1 MDTAV
6 LKESSPRSGKQ
17 IRKNLSKLKNL
28 NDTNVRAIGG
38 AIPTSVNGQVTD

>member
-38 AIPTSVNGQVTD
+38 ANYNNVNDQVTD